1 MKRHGSTSI
10 RRSAQTISV
19 VAALGLAVLASAGL
33 AASGAASG
41 TPRGTQTLKVVSLQD
56 GHAIPGSTAKLRRRS
71 DGLKVYLRTSELDPE
86 ETVDVFWA
94 VFDNPSAC
102 VNGNPITGVPCGPAD
117 LFVEATD
124 ATLQLATRAT
134 ADARGRLAYR
144 LSIAVGDTS
153 GCIPDLPCGD
163 GVTNPLGAEVHSA
176 MFDEAGGR
184 QAAQFLAT

>member
-1 MKRHGSTSI
+1 MKRHGWTSI
-10 RRSAQTISV
+10 RRRAHAIFF

-33 AASGAASG
+33 AAGASG
-41 TPRGTQTLKVVSLQD
+41 TPGVMQTLEVVSLQD
-56 GHAIPGSTAKLRRRS
+56 GHAIPGSRAKLHRRS
-71 DGLKVYLRTSELDPE
+71 DGLKVYVRTSELDPE

-102 VNGNPITGVPCGPAD
+102 VNRNPVTGALCGPAD

-134 ADARGRLAYR
+134 ADASGRLAYR

-153 GCIPDLPCGD
+153 GCIPDFPCGD
-163 GVTNPLGAEVHSA
+163 GVTNPLGAEVHSV

-184 QAAQFLAT
+184 QAAQFLAP